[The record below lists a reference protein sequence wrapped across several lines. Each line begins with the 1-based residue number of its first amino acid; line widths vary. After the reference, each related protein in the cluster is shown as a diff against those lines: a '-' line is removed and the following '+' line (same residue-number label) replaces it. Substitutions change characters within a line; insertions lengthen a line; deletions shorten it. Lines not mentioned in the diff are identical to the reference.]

1 MEIFVKVKPASNEEK
16 VEKIDDTHFAVSV
29 KEPPV
34 KGLANKGVVRV
45 LAEYFGVSQSRV
57 QIIFGHFN
65 RQKII
70 KIDN

>member
-34 KGLANKGVVRV
+34 RGLANGGVVRV
-45 LAEYFGVSQSRV
+45 LAEYFSVSQSRV
-57 QIIFGHFN
+57 KIVSGHFS

-70 KIDN
+70 KVE

>member
-16 VEKIDDTHFAVSV
+16 VEKIDDTHFAGSV

-34 KGLANKGVVRV
+34 RGLANGGVVRV
-45 LAEYFGVSQSRV
+45 LAEYFSVSQSRV
-57 QIIFGHFN
+57 KIVSGHFS

-70 KIDN
+70 KVE

>member
-1 MEIFVKVKPASNEEK
+1 MEIFVKVKPGSHEEK
-16 VEKIDDTHFAVSV
+16 VEKIDDANFSVSV

-34 KGLANKGVVRV
+34 RGLANKGVVRV

-57 QIIFGHFN
+57 QIISGHFT
-65 RQKII
+65 RQKTI